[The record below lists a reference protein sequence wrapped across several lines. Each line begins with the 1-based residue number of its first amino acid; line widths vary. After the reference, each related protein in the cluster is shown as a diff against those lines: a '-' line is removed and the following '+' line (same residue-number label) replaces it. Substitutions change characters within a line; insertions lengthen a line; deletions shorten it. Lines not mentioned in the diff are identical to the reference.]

1 MNDRSDAETALAE
14 TKTKTAEAPK
24 GGATPAPTKHGGG
37 KLGEVVIHVRFH
49 PTGLVNT
56 INQRPEQISPQD
68 WFDRLCRAAPLTYQP
83 LSGGRGAFRI
93 PGDDFD
99 VILRDAVG

>member
-1 MNDRSDAETALAE
+1 MKDQSDAETTLAE
-14 TKTKTAEAPK
+14 TKTKTAEAPS
-24 GGATPAPTKHGGG
+24 AAATKHGGG

-56 INQRPEQISPQD
+56 INQRPEYLSPQD

-93 PGDDFD
+93 PSDDFD
-99 VILRDAVG
+99 VILSENAR